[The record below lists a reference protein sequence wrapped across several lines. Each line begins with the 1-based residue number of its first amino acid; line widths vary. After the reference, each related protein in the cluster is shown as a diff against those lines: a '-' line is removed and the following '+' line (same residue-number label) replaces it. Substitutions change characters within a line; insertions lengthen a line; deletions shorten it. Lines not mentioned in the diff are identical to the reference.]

1 MAIEVRISRQAM
13 EQIAAIAEYI
23 ARDSPE
29 ASRKW
34 RNAILDDIDS
44 LHHFPMRH
52 GLAPEAEAAG
62 VPVRQMTHGW
72 YRVLYTVD
80 GDVVNV
86 HIVRHGAR
94 RSLRAAELPGQASP
108 RGGAS

>member
-1 MAIEVRISRQAM
+1 MATKVRISRQAS
-13 EQIAAIAEYI
+13 EHITSIADYI
-23 ARDSPE
+23 ARDAPE
-29 ASRKW
+29 ASRRW
-34 RNAILDDIDS
+34 RKALLADIDS
-44 LHHFPMRH
+44 LHRFPLRH

-62 VPVRQMTHGW
+62 VPVRQMMHGL

-94 RSLRAAELPGQASP
+94 QLLRTEELPRNA
-108 RGGAS
+108 

>member
-1 MAIEVRISRQAM
+1 MAIKVRISRQAS
-13 EQIAAIAEYI
+13 EQIAAIADYI

-29 ASRKW
+29 ASSRW
-34 RNAILDDIDS
+34 RDRLLADIDS
-44 LHHFPMRH
+44 LRNFPLRH
-52 GLAPEAEAAG
+52 GLAPEAEAVG
-62 VPVRQMTHGW
+62 VQVHQMMHGW

-94 RSLRAAELPGQASP
+94 HPLRSDELPRQT
-108 RGGAS
+108 